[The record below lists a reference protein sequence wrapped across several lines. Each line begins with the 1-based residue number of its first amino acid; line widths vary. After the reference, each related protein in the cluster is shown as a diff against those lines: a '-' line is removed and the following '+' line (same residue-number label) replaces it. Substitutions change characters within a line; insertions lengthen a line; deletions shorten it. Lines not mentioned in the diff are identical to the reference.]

1 MRLRL
6 QLENTLKS
14 LSDKEFKDD
23 LEMLNMFAANFIATS
38 TEAEILGI
46 KTLSETMCDLFQMRE
61 SYIKV
66 KLSDIKTQEAS
77 DGEVVEP

>member
-1 MRLRL
+1 
-6 QLENTLKS
+6 
-14 LSDKEFKDD
+14 
-23 LEMLNMFAANFIATS
+23 MFAANFIATS